1 VSKADTFREPVT
13 DHKVIAGVLAGE
25 RRALEQLYSHY
36 FPPIRTMILRN
47 SGTEDEA
54 KDVFQD
60 AVCVLYDK
68 VTSSEG
74 FSLTSQLNTYLYA
87 ICRRLWLKELK
98 ANSRLTGE
106 LGYVEEEASL
116 EMDLAL
122 HQEKEEQFERMQS
135 ALEKMGE
142 PCRGI
147 LTDFYIKN
155 LSMQEISEK
164 FEYTNADNAKNQKYK
179 CLQRLKKLYF
189 NKK

>member
-1 VSKADTFREPVT
+1 MSKADIFREPVT
-13 DHKVIAGVLAGE
+13 DHKVIAGMLAGD
-25 RRALEQLYSHY
+25 RRAFEQLYSHY
-36 FPPIRTMILRN
+36 FPPIRTMIIRN

-68 VTSSEG
+68 VSSTEG
-74 FSLTSQLNTYLYA
+74 FFLTSQLNTYLYA

-98 ANSRLTGE
+98 SNSRLTGE
-106 LGYVEEEASL
+106 MEYVEQEASL
-116 EMDLAL
+116 ELDLAL
-122 HQEKEEQFERMQS
+122 HQEKEEQFERMQV
-135 ALEKMGE
+135 ALEKIGE

-147 LTDFYIKN
+147 LTDFYLKN

-179 CLQRLKKLYF
+179 CLQRLKRLYF
-189 NKK
+189 NKR